1 MSQLD
6 VNVIA
11 PLGYT
16 GPTLP
21 GDNNFVQVV
30 DTTGDTILKI
40 PGNNN
45 AAIGKDALNSNTT
58 GTKNIAIGTSALQTN
73 TTASNNIAIGHQAMQ
88 NSTGNKIQS
97 VAVGTQA
104 LQAGASGSVAI
115 GDTAA
120 ASSTVAIVAIGNKA
134 LQSSTGA
141 SNTAIGNS
149 AGINVTTGSDN
160 TFLGAGSGAGNTIT
174 GIGNTCLGSATGGF
188 INTGDNNTCVGYG
201 AQVSQTGAS
210 DEFILGNANVN
221 ILSCAQTTITSL
233 SDARDK
239 KEVEELL
246 VGLDFVQKL
255 KPVKF
260 VWDDRNEDGKHDI
273 KDFGFIAQDLKAA
286 QEEEGVADYLKL
298 VYEANPDKLQA
309 SYGKLVPILVKAIQ
323 EMNVKMESLE
333 KEILTLKNK

>member
-1 MSQLD
+1 MSQLN

-16 GPTLP
+16 GPNLT

-30 DTTGDTILKI
+30 DNAGDTVLKVF
-40 PGNNN
+40 GSDN

-120 ASSTVAIVAIGNKA
+120 ASSTVAIVAVGNKA
-134 LQSSTGA
+134 LQSSTGS

-149 AGINVTTGSDN
+149 AGINVTTGTN
-160 TFLGAGSGAGNTIT
+160 TTLVGAGSGASNTIT
-174 GIGNTCLGSATGGF
+174 GIGNTCIGSASGGF
-188 INTGDNNTCVGYG
+188 VNSGNNNTCIGYLS
-201 AQVSQTGAS
+201 QVSSPGAS
-210 DEFILGNANVN
+210 DEFILGNSNVAV
-221 ILSCAQTTITSL
+221 LSCAQTSITSL

-239 KEVEELL
+239 KEVEELP
-246 VGLDFVQKL
+246 VGLSFVQKL

-273 KDFGFIAQDLKAA
+273 KDFGFIAQDLKAI

-298 VYEANPDKLQA
+298 VYEANPEKLQA

-323 EMNVKMESLE
+323 ELTAKVEALE
-333 KEILTLKNK
+333 AK